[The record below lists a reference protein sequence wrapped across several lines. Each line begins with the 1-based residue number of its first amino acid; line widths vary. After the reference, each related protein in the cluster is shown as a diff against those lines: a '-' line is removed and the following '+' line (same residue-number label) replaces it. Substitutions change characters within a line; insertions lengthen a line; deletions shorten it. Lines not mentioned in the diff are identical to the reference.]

1 MVASRGRENAAPAPA
16 RGGVRAPS
24 LLAAL
29 ACFGL
34 AGCAALLPQA
44 HVSTQQAWTDFDQA
58 KAAIDAIV
66 PNVTTRAQLKAAGI
80 EPFSNAAITL
90 LSLPDVMT
98 RFSVGG
104 AMESNQLDPGV
115 RGCVVAGNTCTGY
128 SILVRRVD
136 RNRTGN
142 FWLDALN
149 FRRVIDQTGWSFNAL
164 ILFVGD
170 TVVYA
175 VHGGQPRMHE
185 QEISRNPLGPLQSFG
200 DAAASLL
207 RRP

>member
-1 MVASRGRENAAPAPA
+1 MVAPRSREKAAPAPA
-16 RGGVRAPS
+16 GGGVRAPS
-24 LLAAL
+24 LVAAL

-44 HVSTQQAWTDFDQA
+44 HVSTQQTWSDFDQA
-58 KAAIDAIV
+58 RAAIEAIV
-66 PNVTTRAQLKAAGI
+66 PQHTTREQLRAAGI
-80 EPFSNAAITL
+80 EPFSNASITL

-115 RGCVVAGNTCTGY
+115 RGCVIAGNICTGY

-136 RNRTGN
+136 RNRIGN

-149 FRRVIDQTGWSFNAL
+149 FRRETDQTGWSFNAL

-175 VHGGQPRMHE
+175 VHGGQPRIHE
-185 QEISRNPLGPLQSFG
+185 KEINRNPLGPLQSFG

-207 RRP
+207 RP